1 MIVIGVSGR
10 KQAGKSTFGNF
21 ILALYLAKFDYCNN
35 IYIDEQTGE
44 LLVSDLLGDDR
55 FKGVFNFNRYKL
67 EFNDPRLNQALEL
80 FNKNVKI
87 YNFADVL
94 KTDICINILGLTYDQ
109 CYGTDE
115 QKNELTTIR
124 WSSMPAHDAS
134 HNKKMTAREI
144 MQFIGTDIF
153 RSIDSDIWVKATI
166 KKILNEQPKVA
177 IITDCR
183 FPNEVEAIKNIGGKV
198 FRLTRNKFNSDHESE
213 CILDKDRYDWK
224 NFDYILDNENISV
237 QEQFEQIKKIMETDI
252 LTEAT

>member
-1 MIVIGVSGR
+1 
-10 KQAGKSTFGNF
+10 
-21 ILALYLAKFDYCNN
+21 
-35 IYIDEQTGE
+35 
-44 LLVSDLLGDDR
+44 
-55 FKGVFNFNRYKL
+55 
-67 EFNDPRLNQALEL
+67 
-80 FNKNVKI
+80 
-87 YNFADVL
+87 
-94 KTDICINILGLTYDQ
+94 
-109 CYGTDE
+109 
-115 QKNELTTIR
+115 
-124 WSSMPAHDAS
+124 MPAHDAS
-134 HNKKMTAREI
+134 NDNKMTAREI

>member
-183 FPNEVEAIKNIGGKV
+183 FPNEVEAIKNIGGIVIK
-198 FRLTRNKFNSDHESE
+198 LTRNPYNSDHASE
-213 CILDKDRYDWK
+213 VALDPNQYDQSLF
-224 NFDYILDNENISV
+224 NLVLDNDDMSI
-237 QEQFEQIKKIMETDI
+237 EQQNNELYHFFYKQG
-252 LTEAT
+252 LLPL